1 MGRRDPREFRAWR
14 LGADETD
21 LSHDPA
27 CLRKPGDGP
36 GDGLRG
42 YDRSPEA
49 EPSPHLWRGALPTK
63 LAAGEHLVE
72 VRAFDR
78 WRGEVRAS
86 TRYRLVDAVP

>member
-1 MGRRDPREFRAWR
+1 MQHFPYP
-14 LGADETD
+14 
-21 LSHDPA
+21 DPA
-27 CLRKPGDGP
+27 LLAENMRDDLA
-36 GDGLRG
+36 DGLRG

-63 LAAGEHLVE
+63 LEAGEHVIE

-86 TRYRLVDAVP
+86 ARYRLADAEP

>member
-1 MGRRDPREFRAWR
+1 VRFPS
-14 LGADETD
+14 L
-21 LSHDPA
+21 DPA
-27 CLRKPGDGP
+27 LLAENMRDDLA
-36 GDGLRG
+36 DGLRG

-63 LAAGEHLVE
+63 LGVGEHRIE

-86 TRYRLVDAVP
+86 THYRLADADP